1 MRNTS
6 IGIILKQLISI
17 TVLIGQ
23 IPFLWGQPNHDDPN
37 QKETYVNRLAESS
50 SPYLL
55 QHKNNP
61 VDWYPWGD
69 EAFQKAAELDIPI
82 FLSIGYSTCHWCH
95 VMAHESFEDEQVAQL
110 LNKNFISIKV
120 DREELPEIDHVYM
133 SVCQAMTGRGG
144 WPLTIIMTPDKEPF
158 FAGTYFPKNG
168 RLGRPGMMELLPSIA
183 EAWKNRRAELVQS
196 AEKINEYLVKSN
208 TKELGTP
215 LSKAILKET
224 YSQFVNRYDKNHGG
238 FGTQPKFPS
247 PHNLVYLLRYHHMT
261 DDKTALEMVEKT
273 LQEMRLGGIFD
284 HVGYGFH
291 RYATDKEWLV
301 PHFEK
306 MLYDQAM
313 LVMAYTEAF
322 QITGKP
328 EYKKTAEEILTYVQR
343 DMTDAKG
350 GFYSAED
357 ADSEGE
363 EGLFYIWTIQELQ
376 SIIGEE
382 DTQFIQNIF
391 NLTPEG
397 NFKDEASGQSTGN
410 NIFHLKTPIS
420 NSKDL
425 KKISQIREKI
435 FHVREKRIHPLKD
448 DKILTDWNGLMIA
461 AMAKAGVAFQDNVLI
476 ESAEK
481 SAKFIFNNLMDKN
494 GRLQKRYRKGI
505 SGLDAHLDDYAFFVW
520 GLLEL
525 YEATFKI
532 EYLKNAIQLSD
543 IMVSEFWNES
553 SGGFY
558 LGSDQTEKLIVRAM
572 TGYDGAIPSGNS
584 IAAMNLLKL
593 TRITGEI
600 KWAEMADK
608 TFKVFSNEI
617 NRAPSG
623 YTSMVTA
630 FLFEY
635 DHPKEIVV
643 VGSGSDPATQDAL
656 TRMKSEYIPGKIL
669 LFKDTDLLSP
679 VLSPLAKW
687 TATQETIGDKVTF
700 YVCQDFACKIPTTDI
715 KEALTFIHE

>member
-168 RLGRPGMMELLPSIA
+168 RFGRPGMMELLPSIA

-397 NFKDEASGQSTGN
+397 NFKDEASGQSTGK

-669 LFKDTDLLSP
+669 LFKDTDQLSP
-679 VLSPLAKW
+679 ALSPLAKW

-715 KEALTFIHE
+715 KAALTFIHE

>member
-17 TVLIGQ
+17 TVIIGQ

-168 RLGRPGMMELLPSIA
+168 RFGRPGMMELLPSIA

-397 NFKDEASGQSTGN
+397 NFKDEASGQFTGK

-494 GRLQKRYRKGI
+494 GRLQKRYRKGK

-669 LFKDTDLLSP
+669 LFKDTDKLSP
-679 VLSPLAKW
+679 NLSPLAKW
-687 TATQETIGDKVTF
+687 TATQEMIGDKVTF